1 MILPAIL
8 PSFGWA
14 HPAWLLLLPLLL
26 LPLLRDGRAER
37 LHSWLGLLPVDRAS
51 EVMHWLL
58 RAIGALAVAALVV
71 GLAGLY
77 RAEYEVERVGQGAEI
92 VLLLDRS
99 RSMDER
105 FVTSS
110 PRGRTN
116 APGTAAWYAY
126 NQPDDSERLT
136 KGEAARR
143 ILGEFA
149 AGRSEDRFAM
159 AIFSTLPMRVLDFTQ
174 KPEVVQAAIAAGEVG
189 RGLGETD
196 IATALLHGLSFFDG
210 RPYTGSRI
218 VLLVSDG
225 GDHIDPGVRQTII
238 DRLREQRVSL
248 YWIYIRSARSPGLKA
263 APDDTPG
270 KAETV
275 PEVFLDRF
283 FASTGAPYRAYE
295 AENPEALKRAVSDVG
310 RLENLPITYRDVV
323 PRRDLSSLAYAVALT
338 AVLLLLASRWM
349 EHRAWR

>member
-1 MILPAIL
+1 MTAPTLW
-8 PSFGWA
+8 PSIGWA

-26 LPLLRDGRAER
+26 LPLWRDGRAER
-37 LHSWLGLLPVDRAS
+37 AHSWLGLLPPDRAS
-51 EVMHWLL
+51 DVLHWLL
-58 RAIGALAVAALVV
+58 RLVGALAVAALVI
-71 GLAGLY
+71 GLAGVY

-92 VLLLDRS
+92 VVLLDRS

-105 FVTSS
+105 FVSTA
-110 PRGRTN
+110 PRGRVP

-126 NQPDDSERLT
+126 NQPDDSERVT
-136 KGEAARR
+136 KGQAARR
-143 ILGEFA
+143 MLSEFA
-149 AGRSEDRFAM
+149 AGRTDDRFAM

-174 KPEVVQAAIAAGEVG
+174 KPEVIQAAIAAGEIG

-196 IATALLHGLSFFDG
+196 IATALLHGLSFFDD

-218 VLLVSDG
+218 ILLVSDG
-225 GDHIDPGVRQTII
+225 GDHIDPGVRQVLT
-238 DRLREQRVSL
+238 DRLRDQRVSL

-263 APDDTPG
+263 ATDDAPG
-270 KAETV
+270 KGETV

-283 FASTGAPYRAYE
+283 FASAGTPYRAYE
-295 AENPEALKRAVSDVG
+295 AENPEALQRAIADVG

-323 PRRDLSSLAYAVALT
+323 PRRDLSSMAYAVALA
-338 AVLLLLASRWM
+338 AVLLLLGSRWM